1 MEKLIKIEKI
11 NEDGDKVIK
20 GVPYNFYSM
29 YINMGWKQFE
39 KKKEP
44 KVNFKP
50 INIKE
55 DKD

>member
-20 GVPYNFYSM
+20 EVPYSLYSM

-39 KKKEP
+39 NKKEP

>member
-20 GVPYNFYSM
+20 EVPYKLYSM

-39 KKKEP
+39 NKKEP

>member
-20 GVPYNFYSM
+20 EVPYNLYSM
-29 YINMGWKQFE
+29 YINMGGKQFE

-50 INIKE
+50 INKKE

>member
-20 GVPYNFYSM
+20 EVQYNLYSM

-39 KKKEP
+39 NKKEP

>member
-1 MEKLIKIEKI
+1 MEKLIKVEKI
-11 NEDGDKVIK
+11 NEDGDKIIK
-20 GVPYNFYSM
+20 EIPYNLYSM
-29 YINMGWKQFE
+29 YINMGWKKFE

-50 INIKE
+50 INTKE